1 MVMED
6 IMKKWFYLSIER
18 IPHWLGLVS
27 TLIFVFFIVIVLP
40 QQSNLALTFG
50 LKESVDTSWFYNAKE
65 LYRIAESYGTIGRQF
80 YIYQRWTFD
89 LIWPLVYFSFIFS
102 LSALLYKSIGLSKIN
117 RWILSF
123 IWIGIT
129 FDFLEN
135 SMVTLVMYRYPSITW
150 IVADFAGIATS
161 LKWIFIGLSFLVLLL
176 LILIKIMQSVLQYTR
191 K

>member
-1 MVMED
+1 
-6 IMKKWFYLSIER
+6 MKKWFHLSIDL
-18 IPHWLGLVS
+18 IPNWFGLVS
-27 TLIFVFFIVIVLP
+27 TLVFAFFIVIVLP

-102 LSALLYKSIGLSKIN
+102 SSALLYKSIGLSKIN

-123 IWIGIT
+123 IWIGIV

-135 SMVTLVMYRYPSITW
+135 TMVTLVMYRYPSLTW
-150 IVADFAGIATS
+150 IIADFAGTATS
-161 LKWIFIGLSFLVLLL
+161 LKWIFIGLSFLVLIL
-176 LILIKIMQSVLQYTR
+176 LIVLKVIQIGLLYIR

>member
-1 MVMED
+1 
-6 IMKKWFYLSIER
+6 MKKWFYLSIER

-65 LYRIAESYGTIGRQF
+65 LYRIAESYGSVGRQF

-123 IWIGIT
+123 IYIGIT

-135 SMVTLVMYRYPSITW
+135 SMVTLVMYRYPLITW